1 LLEEGWPAMR
11 WNRHLRRSTWIL
23 LTACL
28 AQALPAR
35 GGDLVWEIVEAWSA
49 EGLEPAVERLAA
61 QGYTVQAVVLE
72 ASEPTLLMSREGWR
86 ARPRAAFYR
95 VLGRGK
101 AAEVDSLAAA
111 GWQLHRAGVTRARE
125 AVVVLSRGD
134 AERSKGSLRSLEL
147 TGAGTAELE
156 RLYSEGLV
164 VVAALGGGKSDW
176 LLLDRPKAPA
186 AAVDREMRLVSA
198 KGTAPMTA
206 LLDPLASQGFAVDTL
221 WTRGGGGFS
230 LAGTKEVVAVVS
242 RPRASGQE
250 RARPAAHTRLEV
262 GTEPSHDGT
271 LIGVASYGRELVF
284 AVRDARRKS
293 YDSRSI
299 SLPRGDDGKELPA
312 WQRTVAL
319 REQLQSFAWHPVE
332 QAWFRWDGAA
342 PSALILIEPQS
353 LPTST
358 LGRAEAHQRGRVPV
372 PSGATALPADGG
384 EPVAAWRAQY
394 DATARRDVKRAKS
407 LWTGEMLARWE
418 ENVKTFKAPFGMG
431 FSEKELFSSRADD
444 LPTDPEIVGGWQKGD
459 EAMVRIEAT
468 AEGIRSVSDV
478 TLRRE
483 AGVWKVAVEASWRAL
498 D

>member
-1 LLEEGWPAMR
+1 M
-11 WNRHLRRSTWIL
+11 
-23 LTACL
+23 ACL

-35 GGDLVWEIVEAWSA
+35 AGDLVWEIVEAWSA

-86 ARPRAAFYR
+86 ARPRAASYR

-101 AAEVDSLAAA
+101 AAEVESLAAA

-134 AERSKGSLRSLEL
+134 AARSRGSLRSLEL
-147 TGAGTAELE
+147 TGAGTTELE

-176 LLLDRPKAPA
+176 LLLDRLPGAGA
-186 AAVDREMRLVSA
+186 GSDREVRLVTA

-206 LLDPLASQGFAVDTL
+206 LLDPLASQGFAVDTV

-242 RPRASGQE
+242 RPRPLAGRGS
-250 RARPAAHTRLEV
+250 RPAAHTRLEV

-271 LIGVASYGRELVF
+271 LVGVASYGRELMF
-284 AVRDARRKS
+284 AVRDAPRKS
-293 YDSRSI
+293 YDARSI
-299 SLPRGDDGKELPA
+299 SLPRGADGKELAA
-312 WQRTVAL
+312 WQRPVAL

-332 QAWFRWDGAA
+332 LAWFRWDGAA
-342 PSALILIEPQS
+342 PSALILIEPEN

-358 LGRAEAHQRGRVPV
+358 PSRAEAHQRGRVPV
-372 PSGATALPADGG
+372 PAGATALPADGG
-384 EPVAAWRAQY
+384 EPAAGWRAQY
-394 DATARRDVKRAKS
+394 DAVSRRDVKRAKS
-407 LWTGEMLARWE
+407 LWTGETLARWE

-431 FSEKELFSSRADD
+431 FSEKELFASRAED

-459 EAMVRIEAT
+459 QALVRIEAT
-468 AEGIRSVSDV
+468 AEGVRSVSDV
-478 TLRRE
+478 SLRRE
-483 AGVWKVAVEASWRAL
+483 GGVWKVAEETSWRAL